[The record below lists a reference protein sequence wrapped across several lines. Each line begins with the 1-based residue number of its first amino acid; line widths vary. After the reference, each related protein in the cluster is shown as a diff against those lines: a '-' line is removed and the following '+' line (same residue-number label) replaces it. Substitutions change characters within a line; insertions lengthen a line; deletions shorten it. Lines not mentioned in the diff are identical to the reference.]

1 MSNTVT
7 RIVSGVVMGVL
18 ALICITYGS
27 TSTVIAIGL
36 LGFIVTDEL
45 MTNFYSLRRSSLRYQ
60 ISQATFVLG
69 FWFFNFWEASF
80 SGYNFFISAGFMWN
94 LLSLMY
100 LFGINS
106 KRPWLSTL
114 FVRCAW
120 GVGAIVLIPIMCLCF
135 ITQNTDWRILLGL
148 LLVMNFTVD
157 TAAFFSG
164 KYFGKHKL
172 WEAVSPKKT
181 VEGAIGGVLVSVIVT
196 TVYWEQLV
204 RSVTLPLVVAFA
216 LLACCAQIGD
226 LVQSKL
232 KRQFD
237 IKDSSSLIPGHGG
250 VYDRI
255 DSLLFV
261 APYYALLL
269 SVQFH

>member
-1 MSNTVT
+1 MSNTLV
-7 RIVSGVVMGVL
+7 RIISGVILGLIALACIRYGTDCTLAAFGLMGM
-18 ALICITYGS
+18 
-27 TSTVIAIGL
+27 
-36 LGFIVTDEL
+36 IVTDEL
-45 MTNFYSLRRSSLRYQ
+45 MTNFYALSRRKLRYFIAQ
-60 ISQATFVLG
+60 LTYVLG
-69 FWFFNFWEASF
+69 FCFFNFWEISF
-80 SGYNFFISAGFMWN
+80 SGFNFFISAGFILN
-94 LLSLMY
+94 LMAIIY
-100 LFGINS
+100 LFFINS
-106 KRPWLSTL
+106 KKPWLSTL
-114 FVRCAW
+114 FIRTSWLA
-120 GVGAIVLIPIMCLCF
+120 GFFVLVPIMCLAF
-135 ITQNTDWRILLGL
+135 IPQHTNWRILLGGL
-148 LLVMNFTVD
+148 LIMNFMVD

-181 VEGAIGGVLVSVIVT
+181 IEGAIGGVFASVICT
-196 TVYWEQLV
+196 AIYWHHLVKPLSWQLI
-204 RSVTLPLVVAFA
+204 PFFA
-216 LLACCAQIGD
+216 LLACCAQVGD

-232 KRQFD
+232 KRQFE

>member
-7 RIVSGVVMGVL
+7 RIVSAVVLG
-18 ALICITYGS
+18 
-27 TSTVIAIGL
+27 VIALTCIIYGTTPTLVAIGIT
-36 LGFIVTDEL
+36 GFIVTDEL
-45 MTNFYSLRRSSLRYQ
+45 MTNFYSLRRSSLRYL
-60 ISQATFVLG
+60 ISQVTFVLG
-69 FWFFNFWEASF
+69 FWFFNFWEISF
-80 SGYNFFISAGFMWN
+80 SGFNFFISAGFMLN
-94 LLSLMY
+94 LLSLIY

-106 KRPWLSTL
+106 KRPWLTTT
-114 FVRCAW
+114 FVRGAW
-120 GVGAIVLIPIMCLCF
+120 LAGFFVLVPIMCLAF
-135 ITQNTDWRILLGL
+135 IPQHSNWRLLIGAL
-148 LLVMNFTVD
+148 LIMNFMVD

-181 VEGAIGGVLVSVIVT
+181 VEGAIGGVLASVICTTIYWHYLIKPVT
-196 TVYWEQLV
+196 W
-204 RSVTLPLVVAFA
+204 PIIPFFI
-216 LLACCAQIGD
+216 LLACCAQVGD

-232 KRQFD
+232 KRQFE